1 LWFENEK
8 EKCFFLFWFYK
19 SLCLFIFETFKKSYS
34 RNKFKWILVP
44 VLFAGFLKENETK
57 GPAEIPSK
65 RIFIFK
71 DITRIGLKQN
81 ISIKGTPF
89 NPLLPLRVISSIKN
103 EEMKW
108 KVTLKLF
115 DACWRDGI
123 DISDEKNID
132 QLLDESISDLKI
144 K

>member
-1 LWFENEK
+1 
-8 EKCFFLFWFYK
+8 
-19 SLCLFIFETFKKSYS
+19 
-34 RNKFKWILVP
+34 
-44 VLFAGFLKENETK
+44 
-57 GPAEIPSK
+57 
-65 RIFIFK
+65 
-71 DITRIGLKQN
+71 
-81 ISIKGTPF
+81 
-89 NPLLPLRVISSIKN
+89 
-103 EEMKW
+103 MKW